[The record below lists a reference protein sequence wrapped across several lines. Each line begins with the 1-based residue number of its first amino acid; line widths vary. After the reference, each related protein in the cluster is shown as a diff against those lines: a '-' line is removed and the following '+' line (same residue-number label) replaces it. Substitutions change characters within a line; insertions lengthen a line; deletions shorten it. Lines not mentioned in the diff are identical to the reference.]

1 MAKGKKQNQPSQQV
15 RNLKAASD
23 RAHEAGDYHRVREIS
38 LEIQGLTPDSPESQ
52 QAAHM
57 YSQLGVD
64 KTVIQ
69 FGAGVILL
77 YLSGWALAFF

>member
-23 RAHEAGDYHRVREIS
+23 RAHEAGDYQRVREIS
-38 LEIQGLTPDSPESQ
+38 TEIQGLAPDSAESQ

-64 KTVIQ
+64 KAVIQ
-69 FGAGVILL
+69 FGAAVIFL

>member
-15 RNLKAASD
+15 RNLKAASE
-23 RAHEAGDYHRVREIS
+23 RAHEAGDYCRVREIS
-38 LEIQGLTPDSPESQ
+38 LEIQGLTGDSAESR
-52 QAAHM
+52 QAAYM

-64 KTVIQ
+64 KVVIQ
-69 FGAGVILL
+69 FGAGVIFL